1 MEIAKRAEMQHV
13 PYDDYIHLLLVHGML
28 HLLGYEHDDDSAAEA
43 MERRENELLA
53 AIGRPWE

>member
-1 MEIAKRAEMQHV
+1 MQHV
-13 PYDDYIHLLLVHGML
+13 PYDDYLHLLLVHGML